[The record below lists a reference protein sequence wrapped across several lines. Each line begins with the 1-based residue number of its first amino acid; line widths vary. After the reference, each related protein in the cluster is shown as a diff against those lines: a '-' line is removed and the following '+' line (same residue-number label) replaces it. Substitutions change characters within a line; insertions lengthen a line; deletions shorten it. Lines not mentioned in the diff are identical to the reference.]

1 MVGLAAGSAHEP
13 GGCFRDS
20 FDARGKRSRPLALR
34 HSAHG
39 KKRAM
44 AQATRE
50 HPYASFIHRVSKPSR
65 YLGGEHGEVVKD
77 PTQVDCSLCL
87 AFPDVYDVGMSHLG
101 FKILYSIV
109 NGHPKLAAERAYA
122 PWPDMEAEL
131 RKEGQPLRSLE
142 TFRALKDFDVVG
154 FSLQFELSFSNVL
167 LMLDTG
173 GIPLRSSDRGEDD
186 ALVIAG
192 GPNAT
197 HPEPLS
203 AFIDAFVVGDGEEKT
218 PELMLTWSAL
228 KKAGMPR
235 RQRLEAL
242 AKLGGIYVPSLYDV
256 APDPDTGMLHVASAQ
271 VPDAPLPVRRAFL
284 ADISKYPFPSDG
296 PVANTETVFDRV
308 SVEIARGCTEGCRFC
323 QAGMIYRPVRER
335 DPGEIV
341 NTILTAVR
349 EGGYDEASLTSLSTA
364 DYSAISPLVREV
376 MKRLEKERV
385 SLSVSSLRAYG
396 LSEELLDEI
405 QKVRATGLTF
415 APEAGTQR
423 MRDVVNK
430 NVTEEQ
436 LMETAERV
444 FSRGWSKMKL
454 YFMIGLPTEDADD
467 VRGIV
472 QTGAKA
478 RDVGKRLQRGGAP
491 EVTVSVSTF
500 VPKPHTPFQWS
511 AMDRRETVLEK
522 QYLLKDMARA
532 TRVKLRLHDSE
543 GSWLEGVL
551 ARGDR
556 ALCDAIE
563 RAYLNGARFDCWEE
577 HLKLDLWVEAFDHYK
592 VDTARYLGTIPTTA
606 KLPWD
611 HIDVGLEPGFLAK
624 EYRKAVKNRL
634 SPPCGKAVGQ
644 FVHHTSVESHDT
656 DKKKFVCYNC
666 GVACDLTEMRDQR
679 REYLIKLGALTKKKL
694 PPIAVQG
701 ALSTESSAVDGA
713 SVAEGPG
720 AADVVDI
727 QVVPIEKKPEKVVPR
742 NQRKPTASFD
752 QGKPLRV
759 RIAYTKLGRAAFRSH
774 LDFVRLLPRMFR
786 RLDLPMFYTEGFHP
800 KPDMSFGPALPL
812 GVASLAEYVDVKLI
826 ETPGL
831 DEAAIRARLMGASLE
846 DITFLDAR
854 VLGPNDGGA
863 ARVIDTAR
871 YAVGLPTSALEALG
885 LADEAAL
892 KAQVDARMKGALT
905 VVRDMKGIKRTVDV
919 MQYLRFAHVGE
930 GREELELAGI
940 MGDLIPLLFEVHV
953 AGQGGVR
960 PSEVLEALLGS
971 REVPTRVVRAFMGMA
986 GSIKPVELEALRAR
1000 AFTLA
1005 AEVAAA
1011 AEAAHQEAI
1020 AEPAE

>member
-1 MVGLAAGSAHEP
+1 LYAPRHCGRFDTVCPVMTQAA
-13 GGCFRDS
+13 
-20 FDARGKRSRPLALR
+20 
-34 HSAHG
+34 
-39 KKRAM
+39 
-44 AQATRE
+44 RE

-77 PTQVDCSLCL
+77 WSGVDCSICL

-109 NGHPKLAAERAYA
+109 NGHPKLVAERAYA
-122 PWPDMEAEL
+122 PWPDMEKEL
-131 RKEGQPLRSLE
+131 RAEREPLRSLE
-142 TFRALKDFDVVG
+142 TFRPLRDFDVVG

-173 GIPLRSSDRGEDD
+173 GIPLRASERGESDP
-186 ALVIAG
+186 LVIAG

-197 HPEPLS
+197 HPEPMA
-203 AFIDAFVVGDGEEKT
+203 AFIDAFVIGDGEEKT

-228 KKAGMPR
+228 KRAGMPR
-235 RQRLEAL
+235 RERLIEL
-242 AKLGGIYVPSLYDV
+242 AKLGGIYVPSLYDTAV
-256 APDPDTGMLHVASAQ
+256 DTDTGMHYVASAHH
-271 VPDAPLPVRRAFL
+271 DAPLPVKRAFL
-284 ADISKYPFPSDG
+284 ADISKFPFPADG

-341 NTILTAVR
+341 TTIMSAVR

-376 MKRLEKERV
+376 MKRLEKEKV

-415 APEAGTQR
+415 APEAGSQR

-454 YFMIGLPTEDADD
+454 YFMIGLPTEEEED

-472 QTGAKA
+472 ETGARA
-478 RDVGKRLQRGGAP
+478 RDVGRRVQKGRGP

-500 VPKPHTPFQWS
+500 VPKPHTPFQWA
-511 AMDRRETVLEK
+511 AMDPHQLVRDK
-522 QYLLKDMARA
+522 QGILKDTARQ
-532 TRVKLRLHDSE
+532 TRVKLRMHDSE

-556 ALCDAIE
+556 VLGDVIE
-563 RAYLNGARFDCWEE
+563 RAYLAGARFDCWEE
-577 HLKLDLWVEAFDHYK
+577 HLKLSLWVEAFEHFGI
-592 VDTARYLGTIPTTA
+592 DTARYLGTIPTSA

-611 HIDVGLEPGFLAK
+611 HIDVGLEAGFLAK
-624 EYRKAVKNRL
+624 EYRKSLKNRL
-634 SPPCGKAVGQ
+634 SPPCGKAVGA
-644 FVHHTSVESHDT
+644 FVHHTSVESHDE

-679 REYLIKLGALTKKKL
+679 RDYLVKLGALTKKKGSS
-694 PPIAVQG
+694 AS
-701 ALSTESSAVDGA
+701 ATTSTTTTTTESLPAWSEAK
-713 SVAEGPG
+713 
-720 AADVVDI
+720 DI
-727 QVVPIEKKPEKVVPR
+727 EIGPIEKKPEKVTPKHKR
-742 NQRKPTASFD
+742 QPTVNFD
-752 QGKPLRV
+752 QGKPVRV
-759 RIAYTKLGRAAFRSH
+759 RIGYTKLGRAAFRSH

-786 RLDLPMFYTEGFHP
+786 RLDLPMYYTQGFHP

-812 GVASLAEYVDVKLI
+812 GVASLSEYLDVKLP
-826 ETPGL
+826 EATGL
-831 DEAAIRARLMGASLE
+831 DEAAIRARIVGSALE

-854 VLGPNDGGA
+854 VLGPNDGGV
-863 ARVIDTAR
+863 ARVINRAC
-871 YAVGLPTSALEALG
+871 YVVGMPESALEALG
-885 LADEAAL
+885 ASRETLAARVQARLAD
-892 KAQVDARMKGALT
+892 KLT
-905 VVRDMKGIKRTVDV
+905 VVRDVKGIKRTIDV
-919 MQYLRFAHVGE
+919 SSYLTHAAIGE
-930 GREELELAGI
+930 GHAELERAGI
-940 MGDLIPLLFEVHV
+940 VGDLVPLAFQVRV
-953 AGQGGVR
+953 AGQGGVK
-960 PSEVLEALLGS
+960 PSEVLEALLGT
-971 REVPTRVVRAFMGMA
+971 RELPLRVVRSFMGY
-986 GSIKPVELEALRAR
+986 GELTPLQLEPLRAQVASER
-1000 AFTLA
+1000 E
-1005 AEVAAA
+1005 AEAAA
-1011 AEAAHQEAI
+1011 AEEPAVEDASELV
-1020 AEPAE
+1020 EPAE